1 MRSIR
6 IEAADISLLPVVK
19 GLVSEEGAVSR
30 SFDEVR
36 PDVIAI
42 SVSREDLEGLH
53 RREDYDK
60 YEPSDLEIIYQAFLE
75 SFGEVRI
82 PPPAYVRALEISE
95 ERGTPIIP
103 IDMNEELYTETYCQ
117 KVRTR
122 DMIRE
127 SFFARRATGKTYDL
141 ASPEAFA
148 RSWDARVNR
157 ARGFRELERARE
169 AHMANALRRLS
180 GKYSKILAV
189 IECERLEGVARTL
202 ENGSAANQ
210 DTLIK

>member
-6 IEAADISLLPVVK
+6 IEAADLSLLPVVK
-19 GLVSEEGAVSR
+19 GLVSEEGAVSQG
-30 SFDEVR
+30 FDEVR

-42 SVSREDLEGLH
+42 SISREDLEGLY
-53 RREDYDK
+53 RRDDYDK

-82 PPPAYVRALEISE
+82 PPPAYVRALELSE
-95 ERGTPIIP
+95 EKGTPIIP

-117 KVRTR
+117 NVRTR

-127 SFFARRATGKTYDL
+127 SFFARRATGKTFDL
-141 ASPEAFA
+141 SGPDAFA
-148 RSWDARVNR
+148 RSWDARVNK

-169 AHMANALRRLS
+169 LHMANALRRLCS
-180 GKYSKILAV
+180 KYTKIFAV
-189 IECERLEGVARTL
+189 IECERLDGVARVL
-202 ENGSAANQ
+202 GDGGAANQ
-210 DTLIK
+210 DMLIK

>member
-53 RREDYDK
+53 RREDYEK

-117 KVRTR
+117 NVRTR

-127 SFFARRATGKTYDL
+127 SFFARRATGKSYDL
-141 ASPEAFA
+141 SSPEAFA

-169 AHMANALRRLS
+169 VHMANALRRLS
-180 GKYSKILAV
+180 SRYSRILAV